1 MSSGRGFRPLC
12 ETFKSVGRTLRT
24 KCLSQSMITQAPSGT
39 EPEPW
44 DKSKA
49 PAQLGYVVA
58 TVGYYLYV
66 H

>member
-1 MSSGRGFRPLC
+1 
-12 ETFKSVGRTLRT
+12 
-24 KCLSQSMITQAPSGT
+24 MITQAPSGT

-66 H
+66 HW